1 MACRVRHSLLD
12 PLSDGTAPIT
22 SPLPVLPHP
31 SHYLSVVP
39 PLTRAL
45 HNLQPHLLQGAPA
58 KGTWKKKAKEA
69 RVRREYRT
77 ADQVL
82 ADAAERPLA
91 AQPILDMR
99 GPQARVVT
107 NLQHL
112 NQESTTAEGEQR
124 GRGARV
130 LGRGGGGLTWGPRA
144 CPRPATALCLVVA
157 RDAHIHLLR
166 CSGLAGPL
174 LRGAGC

>member
-1 MACRVRHSLLD
+1 M
-12 PLSDGTAPIT
+12 
-22 SPLPVLPHP
+22 
-31 SHYLSVVP
+31 
-39 PLTRAL
+39 
-45 HNLQPHLLQGAPA
+45 
-58 KGTWKKKAKEA
+58 
-69 RVRREYRT
+69 RREYRT

-124 GRGARV
+124 GPSAV
-130 LGRGGGGLTWGPRA
+130 
-144 CPRPATALCLVVA
+144 
-157 RDAHIHLLR
+157 
-166 CSGLAGPL
+166 
-174 LRGAGC
+174 